1 MSASPAGEDHLIAAA
16 QRGDQQAYSKLV
28 TAYRAELHA
37 HCYRMLGSSADAEDA
52 LQESLVRAW
61 RGLPGFERRSSL
73 RGWLYAIATNS
84 CLKIIERRPL
94 RVLPMDYRP
103 AADPHDRSGPHDRP
117 GPHDRLGSAAAESVW
132 IEPYPGIADA
142 QATPETRYDQR
153 ESVELAF
160 IAAMQILTPG
170 QRAALILHD
179 VLAFS
184 AAEIAEML
192 QSTPAS
198 VYSLLQRAH
207 KVVQARL
214 TQPSQQQ
221 TLSRLGD
228 RELRGIVERYVSAW
242 HRADVDALV
251 RMLTDDAV
259 VSMPPVVGRFCGAA
273 SIRDFL
279 ATSLMAEPGRS
290 RLVETRANGQLAFGH
305 YRLDE
310 SSGRYVAHSLDVLT
324 LRDTRIAE
332 ITAFAMPDVFGRF
345 HLEPV
350 STWT

>member
-1 MSASPAGEDHLIAAA
+1 
-16 QRGDQQAYSKLV
+16 
-28 TAYRAELHA
+28 
-37 HCYRMLGSSADAEDA
+37 
-52 LQESLVRAW
+52 
-61 RGLPGFERRSSL
+61 
-73 RGWLYAIATNS
+73 
-84 CLKIIERRPL
+84 
-94 RVLPMDYRP
+94 MDYRP
-103 AADPHDRSGPHDRP
+103 TADPHDRP
-117 GPHDRLGSAAAESVW
+117 GPRERPGPHARLGSAAAESVW

-228 RELRGIVERYVSAW
+228 HELRGIVERYGSAW
-242 HRADVDALV
+242 DRADIDALV

-259 VSMPPVVGRFCGAA
+259 VSMPPLPGRFCGAA
-273 SIRDFL
+273 SITAFL
-279 ATSLMAEPGRS
+279 ATSLMAQPGRS
-290 RLVETRANGQLAFGH
+290 RLVEIRANGQLAFGH

-310 SSGRYVAHSLDVLT
+310 ASGRYVRHSPDALAPRETRRAH
-324 LRDTRIAE
+324 
-332 ITAFAMPDVFGRF
+332 ITAV
-345 HLEPV
+345 
-350 STWT
+350 